1 MSSSRFVHLHL
12 HTEYSLLDGV
22 CRLEQAIAH
31 AKNLGQS
38 AIAITDHGNMYGAFE
53 FYKLAKKHGIK
64 PIIGCEVYVAPRG
77 MEDKQHGID
86 SENNHLILLCKDN
99 TGYQNLIKLVSEAWT
114 KGFYSRPRIDR
125 ALLEKHHEG
134 LIALSACLAGEVP
147 RAITSNDYE
156 KAKKIALWYDSVM
169 GRGNYYLE
177 LQDHGM
183 REQKVVNSAL
193 IRLSKETGIPLV
205 ATNDAHYI
213 TKEDSRVQKIL
224 ICIQTKKTIDEDTG
238 IGFDTDQSYIKSE
251 QEMLDLFPNHPEAI
265 YNTAEIAERC
275 NVEFETGNIILP
287 HFELPD
293 GCDHFEYF
301 KKLCLDGLYKR
312 YSNPT
317 KEHFDRLNYEL
328 EVINKMGYV
337 DYFLIVQDFVRFAKH
352 NGISVGP
359 GRGSGAGCLCAY
371 CVEIT
376 DIDPIKYNL
385 LFERFL
391 NSERVSMPDF
401 DIDFCYERRNEVIE
415 YVNRKYGADHVA
427 QIVTFGTMAAKAAVR
442 DVGRVMGIPY
452 NVVDSVAKL
461 IPTELHI
468 TLENALKNSAQ
479 LRKLYDEDERTKL
492 LIDLAKKVE
501 GMPRHA
507 SIHAA
512 GVVITRDEVTK
523 YVPVAKNDDTITTQ
537 FTMTALEELGLLK
550 MDFLG
555 LRTLTVIS
563 DTEKSIREYKPDFDI
578 NKIPLDDQ
586 KVFKMMT
593 EGHTDGIFQYE
604 SAGMR
609 RVLSSLKPTSIE
621 ELIAIISLYR
631 PGPMDSIDTYIFN
644 KSNPDKIKYKTEK
657 LERILNVTYGCIV
670 YQEQVMEICR
680 ELAGYSYGRA
690 DIVRRAMSKKKH
702 DVMDK
707 ERQNFIYGL
716 KRDDGSIE
724 CEGAVARGVDEA
736 VANEIF
742 DEMSSFASYAF
753 NKSHAAAYAVLAYR
767 TAYLK
772 RHYPAEF
779 LASLLTSFLDNTNK
793 VVGYCSECQRLG
805 IKILPPSV
813 NHSSL
818 NFSTENKNIRYGLL
832 AVKNLG
838 EGLIS
843 KIISEREVGGE
854 YTSFFNFCKRLY
866 GRELNRRAVEALI
879 KCGAL
884 DGLGSNRKQMI
895 TSTEQILDSLDDVRR
910 SNIDGQ
916 IGLFDIP
923 SDDIKSAE
931 FVMPEMDEFSQ
942 AELLNMEKEV
952 SGMYLSGHPMMEYN
966 EAIAA
971 LNCNFSSS
979 IVNGAEEGNVK
990 DSSKVNLL
998 GIVTKLSYKPTRN
1011 GSKLTFL
1018 TLEDQHGDID
1028 IIIFPKTLE
1037 QNPAHLSEGNILFI
1051 KGSVQIRD
1059 VESARIVC
1067 NSFVKINSVAQAMG
1081 LVEKPKA
1088 EPQKKSKREGIF
1100 LRFDCANDDRIDA
1113 VKNLLEIFDGSF
1125 PVYFYY
1131 NDTKQ
1136 YVRLPQSSFV
1146 DYNEPMIRE
1155 LKRILG
1161 DENVVV
1167 SK

>member
-31 AKNLGQS
+31 AKNLGQT

-99 TGYQNLIKLVSEAWT
+99 TGYQNLIKLVSQAWT
-114 KGFYSRPRIDR
+114 KGFYSRPRIDHD
-125 ALLEKHHEG
+125 LLQKHHEG

-147 RAITSNDYE
+147 RAIAANDYE
-156 KAKKIALWYDSVM
+156 KAKRIALWYDSVM

-177 LQDHGM
+177 MQDHGM
-183 REQKVVNSAL
+183 REQKVVNASL
-193 IRLSKETGIPLV
+193 IRLSNETGIPLV

-251 QEMLDLFPNHPEAI
+251 QEMLSLFPNHPEAI

-301 KKLCLDGLYKR
+301 RKLCLDGLYKR

-317 KEHFDRLNYEL
+317 KEHFDRLEYEL
-328 EVINKMGYV
+328 QVINKMGYV
-337 DYFLIVQDFVRFAKH
+337 DYFLIVQDFVRFAKD

-523 YVPVAKNDDTITTQ
+523 YVPVAKNDDTVTTQ

-563 DTEKSIREYKPDFDI
+563 DAEKAIRKYNPDFDI
-578 NKIPLDDQ
+578 NKVPLDDQ
-586 KVFKMMT
+586 KVFKMMS

-657 LERILNVTYGCIV
+657 LEKILNVTYGCIV

-742 DEMSSFASYAF
+742 DEMSNFASYAF

-793 VVGYCSECQRLG
+793 VVGYCAECQRLG
-805 IKILPPSV
+805 IKILPPNV

-818 NFSTENKNIRYGLL
+818 NFSTQDKNIRYGLL

-843 KIISEREVGGE
+843 KIISEREANGE
-854 YTSFFNFCKRLY
+854 YTSFYNFCKRLQ
-866 GRELNRRAVEALI
+866 GKELNRRAVDALI

-884 DGLGSNRKQMI
+884 DNLGSNRKQMI
-895 TSTEQILDSLDDVRR
+895 TSTEKILSSLDDVRR

-923 SDDIKSAE
+923 ADDVKPAE
-931 FVMPEMDEFSQ
+931 FTMPQMDEFTQ
-942 AELLNMEKEV
+942 TELLNMEKEV

-966 EAIAA
+966 DASTA
-971 LNCNFSSS
+971 LRCNFSSS
-979 IVNGAEEGNVK
+979 ILSGVEEGRIIEAT
-990 DSSKVNLL
+990 KVNLL
-998 GIVTKLSYKPTRN
+998 GIVTRLSYKPTKN

-1028 IIIFPKTLE
+1028 VIIFPKTME
-1037 QNPAHLSEGNILFI
+1037 QNPATLNEGNIIFI
-1051 KGSVQIRD
+1051 KGTVQLRD
-1059 VESARIVC
+1059 NESARIIC
-1067 NSFVKINSVAQAMG
+1067 NNFVKINSVAQAMN
-1081 LVEKPKA
+1081 LVEKPKD
-1088 EPQKKSKREGIF
+1088 EPQKKSKREGLF
-1100 LRFDCANDDRIDA
+1100 LRFDSADDEKIES
-1113 VKNLLEIFDGSF
+1113 VKNLLQIFSGNF

-1136 YVRLPQSSFV
+1136 YVRLAQSNFV
-1146 DYNEPMIRE
+1146 SYNESMIRE

>member
-1 MSSSRFVHLHL
+1 MSDRFVHLHL

-31 AKNLGQS
+31 TKKLGQT
-38 AIAITDHGNMYGAFE
+38 AMAITDHGNMYGVFE

-77 MEDKQHGID
+77 MEDKQHGLD
-86 SENNHLILLCKDN
+86 NENYHLILLCKNN
-99 TGYQNLIKLVSEAWT
+99 TGYQNLIKLVSDAWT
-114 KGFYSRPRIDR
+114 KGFYSRPRIDHK
-125 ALLEKHHEG
+125 ALEEHHEG

-147 RAITSNDYE
+147 RLISANDYE
-156 KAKKIALWYDSVM
+156 KAKNLALWYQSVM
-169 GRGNYYLE
+169 GKGNYYLE

-193 IRLSKETGIPLV
+193 IRISQETGIPLV

-213 TKEDSRVQKIL
+213 TREDSRIQKIL

-238 IGFDTDQSYIKSE
+238 IGFDTDESYIKSE

-265 YNTAEIAERC
+265 YNTAEIAEKC
-275 NVEFETGNIILP
+275 NVEFEIGHTILP
-287 HFELPD
+287 HFDLPD

-301 KKLCLDGLYKR
+301 KKLCVDGLYKR
-312 YSNPT
+312 YINPT
-317 KEHFDRLNYEL
+317 NEHFERLNYEL

-337 DYFLIVQDFVRFAKH
+337 DYFLIVQDFVRFAKD

-401 DIDFCYERRNEVIE
+401 DIDFCYERRNEVIQ
-415 YVNRKYGADHVA
+415 YVNDKYGEDHVA

-442 DVGRVMGIPY
+442 DVGRVLGVPY
-452 NVVDSVAKL
+452 NIVDSVAKA
-461 IPTELHI
+461 IPNAVNI
-468 TLENALKNSAQ
+468 TLEDALKESSV
-479 LRKLYDEDERTKL
+479 LRKAYEQDERTKM

-523 YVPVAKNDDTITTQ
+523 YVPVAKNDDTVTTQ

-563 DTEKSIREYKPDFDI
+563 DTEKAVRKYNPDFDI
-578 NKIPLDDQ
+578 NKVSLDDQ
-586 KVFKMMT
+586 KVFKMMSD
-593 EGHTDGIFQYE
+593 GHTDGVFQYE

-609 RVLSSLKPTSIE
+609 RVLGSLKPTSIE

-644 KSNPDKIKYKTEK
+644 KSHPDKIKYKTEK
-657 LERILNVTYGCIV
+657 LEKILNVTYGCIV

-707 ERQNFIYGL
+707 ERHNFIYGL
-716 KRDDGSIE
+716 KREDGSIE
-724 CEGAVARGVDEA
+724 CEGAIARGVSEKA
-736 VANEIF
+736 ANEIF
-742 DEMSSFASYAF
+742 DEMSGFASYAF

-772 RHYPAEF
+772 CHYPAEF
-779 LASLLTSFLDNTNK
+779 LSSLLTSFLDNTNK
-793 VVGYCSECQRLG
+793 VVGYCAECQRLG

-813 NHSSL
+813 NHSNL
-818 NFSTENKNIRYGLL
+818 TFSPQGKNIRYGLL

-843 KIISEREVGGE
+843 KIISDREMNGE
-854 YTSFFNFCKRLY
+854 YTSFFNFCKRLH

-884 DGLGSNRKQMI
+884 DNLGSNRRQML
-895 TSTEQILDSLDDVRR
+895 TSTEKILASLEDVRR

-916 IGLFDIP
+916 IGIFDTP
-923 SDDIKSAE
+923 SEDIKVSE

-942 AELLNMEKEV
+942 SELLTMEKEV
-952 SGMYLSGHPMMEYN
+952 SGMYLSGHPMMEYSQ
-966 EAIAA
+966 AA
-971 LNCNFSSS
+971 EQLKCNFSSL
-979 IVNGAEEGNVK
+979 VLNGTEEGTVFEGEKVK
-990 DSSKVNLL
+990 LL
-998 GIVTKLSYKPTRN
+998 GIVTGLRFKTTKS
-1011 GSKLTFL
+1011 GSKLALL
-1018 TLEDQHGDID
+1018 TLEDQHGDIN
-1028 IIIFPKTLE
+1028 ITVFPKTLE
-1037 QNPAHLSEGNILFI
+1037 KNPAQITEGSILFV
-1051 KGSVQIRD
+1051 KGSVQLRD
-1059 VESARIVC
+1059 NEPARVLC
-1067 NSFVKINSVAQAMG
+1067 DSFFKINSVAQA
-1081 LVEKPKA
+1081 LNLAEKPR
-1088 EPQKKSKREGIF
+1088 EEVQKKSKREGVF
-1100 LRFDCANDDRIDA
+1100 LRLDSANDERLDKVNNI
-1113 VKNLLEIFDGSF
+1113 LEIFDGAF

-1136 YVRLPQSSFV
+1136 YVKLPQSKFV

-1155 LKRILG
+1155 LRRILG
-1161 DENVVV
+1161 DGNVVV
-1167 SK
+1167 NK